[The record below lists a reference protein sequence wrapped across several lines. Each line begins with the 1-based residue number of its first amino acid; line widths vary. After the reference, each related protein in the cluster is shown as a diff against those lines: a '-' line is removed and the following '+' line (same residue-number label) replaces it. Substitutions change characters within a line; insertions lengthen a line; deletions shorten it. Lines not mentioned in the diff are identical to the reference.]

1 MLLDVKSEQILP
13 LSQTPLMSAAQYK
26 SALHSNPSGISARAH
41 SFNNSHTLKD
51 SHENTIA
58 GDLYKSN
65 ETATKY
71 CQKLSALYVE
81 VKVMKTFKS

>member
-51 SHENTIA
+51 RKNHENTIA
-58 GDLYKSN
+58 GDLYKSS
-65 ETATKY
+65 EMDTK
-71 CQKLSALYVE
+71 
-81 VKVMKTFKS
+81 